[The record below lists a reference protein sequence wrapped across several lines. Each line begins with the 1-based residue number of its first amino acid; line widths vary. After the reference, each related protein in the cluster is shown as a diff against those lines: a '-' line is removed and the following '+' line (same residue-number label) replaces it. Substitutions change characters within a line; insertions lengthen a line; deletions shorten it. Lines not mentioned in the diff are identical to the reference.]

1 MEPTVKGVYVA
12 GDITGVEEA
21 STAMEEGNLAGIAA
35 ARSLGFLSEDEAA
48 RKKQEILD
56 RLDYLRSGHFGQTR
70 RESKA
75 KQLLSGNPATDFGNP
90 V

>member
-1 MEPTVKGVYVA
+1 
-12 GDITGVEEA
+12 
-21 STAMEEGNLAGIAA
+21 MEEGNLAGIAA
-35 ARSLGFLSEDEAA
+35 ARSLGFLSENETT

-75 KQLLSGNPATDFGNP
+75 KQLLLGSPAAGFGNP